1 MGPPPASQDTNGRNE
16 RNTAHAPTPERTSLG
31 YSPFHTAAMDYLS
44 AGYLPIPLPFGKK
57 GPPPNGTPNSL
68 KVTAEQVEQWLAGQ
82 YTKRN
87 GETYTNNRDMNIG
100 CIVPDGYVVI
110 DIDGAAARES
120 LAELENVH
128 GPLPRTWMSFRGNPD
143 RYHMWFSTSRGLT
156 WPGKLAAGIDIIYQ
170 HYRYMVLPPSIHPD
184 GGQYRWA
191 NMRKDKM
198 RASPGYF
205 PDLDELVDLPAEWEA
220 LAGADGYVHRDR
232 ADVDARLW
240 MTEHGEG
247 EICPEMKRVVITNQK
262 LLRKH
267 ADLGGMHDA
276 MVNGVW
282 SVLAEMAQGHA
293 GGHSALKRF
302 KLTFLKQAEGSGR
315 REEGAAELEWSRAC
329 IGAIEKTALEFVRVG
344 DPCEIEE
351 EERGKDPD
359 RFFDP
364 KHGLKARALRL
375 AVERAGRLAVGPGKS
390 IYRHVEGI
398 WTPDGE
404 SEIYRR
410 TESLLR
416 DRYRPDHASNVKSVV
431 SNREPLITDD
441 TEDIDY
447 LNLPNGL
454 LEWQTNQLI
463 PHNPYIVSTKRV
475 PIPWDDE
482 AECPAIDKFF
492 SEVFPADAIELA
504 YEILGYMLYND
515 NPLHKAI
522 LLHGSGR
529 NGKGTFIRLARMLV
543 GHNNISAV
551 TPQDLDSS
559 NFSSAQLHGKL
570 ANLVGD
576 VDPRIFKST
585 EKFKQLTGGDYIMAQ
600 HKHKDPFVFRCRALM
615 MAAFNS
621 LPRTADTT
629 EGFFSRWVVIPFTAF
644 YPAGKADPGL
654 IMRLTT
660 PSELQGLL
668 RGAVTGLQSVMRR
681 GAFSLPPSV
690 ISATARFK
698 TEADPL
704 RGFISERLEFTN
716 EIKPFVGRSDI
727 YMAYTMWAS
736 TNGYHQIA
744 ASRFYTEVEAAIID
758 TTPHP
763 FKAVTV
769 HGTRGYRGVVLI
781 N

>member
-1 MGPPPASQDTNGRNE
+1 MGPSPATRVAGNAAQAS
-16 RNTAHAPTPERTSLG
+16 TAHVEMPDRTAIG
-31 YSPFHTAAMDYLS
+31 YSPFHTAAIDYLR

-68 KVTAEQVEQWLAGQ
+68 QVTEAQVLKWLAGE
-82 YTKRN
+82 YTKRD
-87 GETYTNNRDMNIG
+87 GTTYHNQQDKNIG

-120 LAELENVH
+120 LVELENTY
-128 GPLPRTWMSFRGNPD
+128 GALPKTWMSFRGNPD
-143 RYHMWFSTSRGLT
+143 RYHMWYRTPTGLT
-156 WPGKLAAGIDIIYQ
+156 WPGRLAPGIDIIYR
-170 HYRYMVLPPSIHPD
+170 HYRYMVLPPSVHPD

-191 NMRKDKM
+191 NMQRNAL

-205 PDLDELVDLPAEWEA
+205 PDLDEHVDLPEGWEA
-220 LAGADGYVHRDR
+220 LAGNDGYIHREH

-240 MTEHGEG
+240 MTEHGSG
-247 EICPEMKRVVITNQK
+247 AICPEMKRVVITNQK

-282 SVLAEMAQGHA
+282 SILAEMAQGHQ
-293 GGHSALKRF
+293 GGHAALKRF
-302 KLTFLKQAEGSGR
+302 KKTFMLQAEGSGR
-315 REEGAAELEWSRAC
+315 REGDAAELEWSRAC
-329 IGAIEKTALEFVRVG
+329 IGAIEKNAVEFVRVG
-344 DPCEIEE
+344 DPCIVEE

-375 AVERAGRLAVGPGKS
+375 AVERTGRLAVGPGKS
-390 IYRHVEGI
+390 IYRHVDGL

-410 TESLLR
+410 SETLLR
-416 DRYRPDHASNVKSVV
+416 DRYRPDHASNVRSVIA
-431 SNREPLITDD
+431 NREPLISDD

-454 LEWQTNQLI
+454 LDWQLNELI
-463 PHNPYIVSTKRV
+463 PHNPHIVSTKRI
-475 PIPWDDE
+475 PIPWDED
-482 AECPAIDKFF
+482 AECPAIDRFF
-492 SEVFPADAIELA
+492 GEVFPPDAIELA
-504 YEILGYMLYND
+504 YEILGYMLFND

-559 NFSSAQLHGKL
+559 AFSSAQLHGKL

-600 HKHKDPFVFRCRALM
+600 HKHRDPFVYRCRALM
-615 MAAFNS
+615 IAAFNS

-644 YPAGKADPGL
+644 FPAGKADP
-654 IMRLTT
+654 RLVEALTR

-668 RGAVTGLQSVMRR
+668 RGAVSGLQSVMRR
-681 GAFSLPPSV
+681 GAFSIPPSV
-690 ISATARFK
+690 EKATARFK
-698 TEADPL
+698 VEADPL
-704 RGFISERLEFTN
+704 RGFIAERLEFTHEN
-716 EIKPFVGRSDI
+716 NAPFVARSDI
-727 YMAYTMWAS
+727 YLAYTMWAT
-736 TNGYHQIA
+736 TNGYHQMSA
-744 ASRFYTEVEAAIID
+744 MKFYAELEVAIID
-758 TTPHP
+758 STPYP
-763 FKAVTV
+763 FRQVTV
-769 HGTRGYRGVVLI
+769 QGSRGYRGILLV
-781 N
+781 